1 MLCKNDKH
9 FFVIYSKVTVFQMER
24 SGGEVV
30 FTLLTLDIFSLSS
43 RSALTQHFLIEAF
56 HI

>member
-1 MLCKNDKH
+1 MRVNLKMLCKNDKH

-43 RSALTQHFLIEAF
+43 RSALTWR
-56 HI
+56 